1 LLFGWP
7 PVLCLYFWYFDC
19 ILKTLNPEPAEARA
33 AGVGVG
39 KQWLWSAP
47 INNEFLR
54 MLAGSLVA
62 FGNLCIVAQDWEF
75 PDFSE
80 SPNVSIMAVD
90 FSSFTITLPTWLRLG
105 LQARLFRCQD
115 WNVPVGLYISGKW
128 FSYFGIVFGL
138 AFDWAYWFMTALC
151 FRTCD
156 YGQFWESSTGRI
168 FAMTDFALQQE
179 HAGAAAAKD
188 CPWFTDNP
196 MIENWYHRNS
206 TDDVYVVLV
215 ATGSFT
221 GA

>member
-1 LLFGWP
+1 VYFRPLRPLRPFFVLFLFP
-7 PVLCLYFWYFDC
+7 FR
-19 ILKTLNPEPAEARA
+19 EP
-33 AGVGVG
+33 
-39 KQWLWSAP
+39 
-47 INNEFLR
+47 
-54 MLAGSLVA
+54 GSLVA

-80 SPNVSIMAVD
+80 SQNVSIMAVE
-90 FSSFTITLPTWLRLG
+90 FSSFTITVPTWLRLG
-105 LQARLFRCQD
+105 LQARLFRCAN
-115 WNVPVGLYISGKW
+115 WTVPVGLYISGKW

-206 TDDVYVVLV
+206 TEDVYVVLV
-215 ATGSFT
+215 ETGSFT